1 MFSLRNLTFEHLLVY
16 IAVIETGSLT
26 RASRRLS
33 VGKSV
38 VSKSIQRLELELG
51 ASLIVRTTRRISVTE
66 AGASFFETCREI
78 ARLADE
84 AVSNVSPAAHAL
96 RGTLRVASSVE
107 YSATVIAPVLARLR
121 SDHPELCI
129 EMMSGDRYID
139 LVAEGV
145 DVAIRV
151 GELMDSSHRALRID
165 EVSKWLVASPEFLA
179 RNTLPPDIGDAAHV
193 PFIAL
198 SVLPNPARCNLIR
211 AAANDSAAHDSA
223 GIEMDFDACLIAD
236 TMYACRAAA
245 RNGAGIALLP
255 DFTVQADLDA
265 GRLVR
270 VYADWSSPAL
280 PVHALFPP
288 GKHTP
293 PKVRTF
299 VDTLKAHVDAA

>member
-16 IAVIETGSLT
+16 MAVIETGSLT
-26 RASRRLS
+26 RAAKRLS

-51 ASLIVRTTRRISVTE
+51 ASLIVRTTRRICVTE
-66 AGASFFETCREI
+66 AGASFFEACREMT
-78 ARLADE
+78 RLADE
-84 AVSNVSPAAHAL
+84 AVSTVSPAAHAL

-121 SDHPELCI
+121 SDHTDLCI
-129 EMMSGDRYID
+129 EMMSGDHYID

-165 EVSKWLVASPEFLA
+165 EVSKWLVASPDFLR
-179 RNTLPPDIGDAAHV
+179 RNTLPADIGAAANV
-193 PFIAL
+193 PFVAL
-198 SVLPNPARCNLIR
+198 SVLPNPSRYHLIR
-211 AAANDSAAHDSA
+211 TAGQDSLE
-223 GIEMDFDACLIAD
+223 IDFDVCLIAD

-245 RNGAGIALLP
+245 RNGAGIALLS
-255 DFTVQADLDA
+255 DFTVQADIDA

-270 VYADWSSPAL
+270 VYNDWSSAAL

-293 PKVRTF
+293 PKVRAF
-299 VDTLKAHVDAA
+299 VDSLKAHIKTRAGAA

>member
-1 MFSLRNLTFEHLLVY
+1 MSSLRNLTFEHLLVY
-16 IAVIETGSLT
+16 IAVIETGSFT
-26 RASRRLS
+26 RAARRLA

-38 VSKSIQRLELELG
+38 VSKSIQRLEFELG

-66 AGASFFETCREI
+66 AGASFFEACREMS
-78 ARLADE
+78 RLADE
-84 AVSNVSPAAHAL
+84 AVAIVSPAAYAL

-107 YSATVIAPVLARLR
+107 YSAVVIAPVLARLR
-121 SDHPELCI
+121 SVHPELCI

-139 LVAEGV
+139 LITEGV

-151 GELMDSSHRALRID
+151 GELTDSSHRALRID
-165 EVSKWLVASPEFLA
+165 EVSKWLVASPDFLLRTA
-179 RNTLPPDIGDAAHV
+179 LPAEIGDAASV
-193 PFIAL
+193 PFVAL
-198 SVLPNPARCNLIR
+198 SVLPNPSRCSLVR
-211 AAANDSAAHDSA
+211 AAGQDSLE
-223 GIEMDFDACLIAD
+223 IDFEACLIAD

-245 RNGAGIALLP
+245 RNGAGIALLS
-255 DFTVQADLDA
+255 DFTVQADIDT

-270 VYADWSSPAL
+270 VYADWSSPPL

-299 VDTLKAHVDAA
+299 VDTLKAHLKAHVAA